1 MMKLLLFIMYLFFL
15 IFNKKN
21 FWMVYI
27 YLMLLMFYLMVSMNI
42 YSFSSMISYSFSVDS
57 ISFMFVYLSV
67 WILILM
73 FLASNKIY
81 ENNEYLI
88 LFLFNLVLLLLLL
101 LLSFLSMS
109 LMKFYL
115 FFEGSLVP
123 TLLLI
128 LGWGY
133 QSERIQAGMY
143 MLFYTL
149 IMSMPMLFGIM
160 YIYEKFK
167 VLDFYMLSF
176 MNMNLNLLY
185 FSLIMA
191 FLVKMPMF
199 LIHLWLPKAHV
210 EAPISGSMILAG
222 VLLKLGGY
230 GLIRVMSF
238 LIELNLLYN
247 YLWISISV
255 IGMILISLNCIRQV
269 DLKSLIAYSSVAH
282 MSMVLCGMMTMS
294 FYGMIGSINLMI
306 AHGLC
311 SSGMF
316 CLANFSYERLG
327 SRSLFINKGLINL
340 MPKMSLW
347 WFFMCSMNLAIPP
360 SLNLLA
366 EIMLMNSM
374 IMWSW
379 LMLIYL
385 FFYSFFC
392 GVYNMYLYSYS
403 QHGKFYSGIYS
414 FSVGSLREY
423 YLMFLHWIPLNL
435 LMFKMMILM
444 YLNSL

>member
-1 MMKLLLFIMYLFFL
+1 MMKLIMFNSCLMFL

-21 FWMVYI
+21 YWMVFI
-27 YLMLLMFYLMVSMNI
+27 YLMLLMFYLMIFMNI
-42 YSFSSMISYSFSVDS
+42 YSFSSMISYSFSIDN
-57 ISFMFVYLSV
+57 ISYMFIYLSI

-73 FLASNKIY
+73 FLASNKVY
-81 ENNEYLI
+81 ENNEYLMM
-88 LFLFNLVLLLLLL
+88 FLFNLLILLLML
-101 LLSFLSMS
+101 LLSFMSMS

-115 FFEGSLVP
+115 FFEGSLIP
-123 TLLLI
+123 TLFLI

-133 QSERIQAGMY
+133 QSERVQAGMY
-143 MLFYTL
+143 LLFYTL

-160 YIYEKFK
+160 YLYNNYKI
-167 VLDFYMLSF
+167 LDFYILSF
-176 MNMNLNLLY
+176 MNINSSLLY
-185 FSLIMA
+185 FSLILA

-199 LIHLWLPKAHV
+199 LVHLWLPKAHV

-230 GLIRVMSF
+230 GLIRVISF
-238 LIELNLLYN
+238 LMMMNYLYN
-247 YLWISISV
+247 YLWMSISI
-255 IGMILISLNCIRQV
+255 IGMVLISINCVRQV

-282 MSMVLCGMMTMS
+282 MGMVLCGLMTMS
-294 FYGMIGSINLMI
+294 FYGVIGSMNLMI

-360 SLNLLA
+360 SLNLLS

-385 FFYSFFC
+385 FFYAFFC
-392 GVYNMYLYSYS
+392 GVYNIYLYSYS
-403 QHGKFYSGIYS
+403 QHGKFNMGIFS

-423 YLMFLHWIPLNL
+423 YLMFLHWIPINL
-435 LMFKMMILM
+435 LMFKMMML
-444 YLNSL
+444 L

>member
-1 MMKLLLFIMYLFFL
+1 MMKFMMFIGFCFFL

-21 FWMVYI
+21 YWMVFI
-27 YLMLLMFYLMVSMNI
+27 YLMLLMFYMMISMNI
-42 YSFSSMISYSFSVDS
+42 YSFSSMLSYSFSIDN
-57 ISFMFVYLSV
+57 ISFMFIYLSV

-73 FLASNKIY
+73 LLASNKIY
-81 ENNEYLI
+81 ENNEYLMMY
-88 LFLFNLVLLLLLL
+88 LFNLLLLLLLL

-123 TLLLI
+123 TLMLI

-133 QSERIQAGMY
+133 QAERVQAGMY
-143 MLFYTL
+143 LLFYTL
-149 IMSMPMLFGIM
+149 VMSMPMLFGILF
-160 YIYEKFK
+160 IYNEYKI
-167 VLDFYMLSF
+167 LDFYILSF
-176 MNMNLNLLY
+176 MNINSNLLY
-185 FSLIMA
+185 LSMLMA

-199 LIHLWLPKAHV
+199 LVHLWLPKAHV

-230 GLIRVMSF
+230 GLIRVLSF
-238 LIELNLLYN
+238 FIMLNN
-247 YLWISISV
+247 YFNYFWMSISV
-255 IGMILISLNCIRQV
+255 IGMILMSINCIRQV

-282 MSMVLCGMMTMS
+282 MSMVLCGLMTMS
-294 FYGMIGSINLMI
+294 FYGVIGSINLMI

-360 SLNLLA
+360 SLNLLG

-374 IMWSW
+374 VMWSW
-379 LMLIYL
+379 FMMIYL
-385 FFYSFFC
+385 FFYAFFC
-392 GVYNMYLYSYS
+392 GVYNIYLYSYS
-403 QHGKFYSGIYS
+403 QHGKYNMSIYS
-414 FSVGSLREY
+414 FSVGSFREY
-423 YLMFLHWIPLNL
+423 YLMFLHWIPLNF
-435 LMFKMMILM
+435 LMFKMMML
-444 YLNSL
+444 L

>member
-1 MMKLLLFIMYLFFL
+1 MMKLMMFILFMFFMIL
-15 IFNKKN
+15 NKKN
-21 FWMVYI
+21 YWMVFI
-27 YLMLLMFYLMVSMNI
+27 YMMLLMFYLMMYYNI
-42 YSFSSMISYSFSVDS
+42 YGFSVLISYSLSVDS
-57 ISFMFVYLSV
+57 ISFMFIYLSI
-67 WILILM
+67 WIFILM
-73 FLASNKIY
+73 MLASNKIY
-81 ENNEYLI
+81 ENNEYLMV
-88 LFLFNLVLLLLLL
+88 FMFNLMVLLLLL

-115 FFEGSLVP
+115 FFEGSLIP

-143 MLFYTL
+143 LLFYTL
-149 IMSMPMLFGIM
+149 VMSMPMLLGIM
-160 YIYEKFK
+160 YMYINLN
-167 VLDFYMLSF
+167 VLDFYLLSF
-176 MNMNLNLLY
+176 YNLNNMMLY
-185 FSLIMA
+185 FSMFMA

-199 LIHLWLPKAHV
+199 LVHLWLPKAHV

-238 LIELNLLYN
+238 LLEMNMKFN
-247 YLWISISV
+247 YLWMSISV
-255 IGMILISLNCIRQV
+255 IGMILISLNCIRQI
-269 DLKSLIAYSSVAH
+269 DLKMLIAYSSVAH
-282 MSMVLCGMMTMS
+282 MGLVLCGLMTMN
-294 FYGMIGSINLMI
+294 FFGVIGSINLMI

-311 SSGMF
+311 SSGLF

-347 WFFMCSMNLAIPP
+347 WFFMCSMNMAIPP
-360 SLNLLA
+360 SLNLLG

-374 IMWSW
+374 VIWSW
-379 LMLIYL
+379 LMIIYL

-392 GVYNMYLYSYS
+392 GVYNLYLYSYS
-403 QHGKFYSGIYS
+403 QHGKYYMGMYS
-414 FSVGSLREY
+414 FSVGILREY
-423 YLMFLHWIPLNL
+423 YLMFLHWVPLNL
-435 LMFKMMILM
+435 LMFKSMLLM
-444 YLNSL
+444 